1 MFFLYLHF
9 WALFFLIFESYF
21 PNFSFF
27 FLFLNICFQHHTF
40 FFLPIFHFFSYV
52 FPIIPQADGA
62 FKIQCLL
69 SVPFLFQ
76 LRTQQQQ
83 LQLLTYT
90 HGIWYRCNTI
100 RRLAVDPH
108 IFTVTF
114 LIKCG
119 RLCLCFV
126 LVLFPNVKLWFILV
140 WQSFFFLFEFWNPFF
155 PISESYFFLFFFRKI
170 NIYRTNRNSNSS
182 TS

>member
-1 MFFLYLHF
+1 MGRGGGGGKGCGSATLIAEFGTRRTSRSSQVIGS
-9 WALFFLIFESYF
+9 LFQS
-21 PNFSFF
+21 FSQ
-27 FLFLNICFQHHTF
+27 L
-40 FFLPIFHFFSYV
+40 
-52 FPIIPQADGA
+52 PQADGA

-90 HGIWYRCNTI
+90 HGTHPNIYMYRCNTI

-108 IFTVTF
+108 ISTVTF

-140 WQSFFFLFEFWNPFF
+140 WQSFFSYLSSRTIFF
-155 PISESYFFLFFFRKI
+155 PIFESYFFLFVSKK
-170 NIYRTNRNSNSS
+170 
-182 TS
+182 

>member
-1 MFFLYLHF
+1 MGERRGRKRGGGGKGCGSATLIAEFGTRRTSRSSQVIGS
-9 WALFFLIFESYF
+9 LFQS
-21 PNFSFF
+21 FSQ
-27 FLFLNICFQHHTF
+27 L
-40 FFLPIFHFFSYV
+40 
-52 FPIIPQADGA
+52 PQADGA

-90 HGIWYRCNTI
+90 HGTYPNIYMYRCNTI

-108 IFTVTF
+108 ISTVTF
-114 LIKCG
+114 LIKCR

-126 LVLFPNVKLWFILV
+126 LVLFPNLKLWFILV
-140 WQSFFFLFEFWNPFF
+140 WQSFFFLFEFWNPIFF
-155 PISESYFFLFFFRKI
+155 LFLNPIFFLFFSKK
-170 NIYRTNRNSNSS
+170 
-182 TS
+182 